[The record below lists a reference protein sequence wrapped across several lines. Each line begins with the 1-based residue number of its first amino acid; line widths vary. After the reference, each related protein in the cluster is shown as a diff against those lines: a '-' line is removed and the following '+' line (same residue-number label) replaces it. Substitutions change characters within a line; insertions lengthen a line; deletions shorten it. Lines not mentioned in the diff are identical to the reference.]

1 MPHLA
6 WTLESVGPKHRLIP
20 RRRILLVDG
29 EARDRVRYALQL
41 RERGFSVRACS
52 SHEEGERFLERQS
65 YDMVIVDQGG
75 PAFEG
80 KMVAARSMEK
90 NPMVPVLVI
99 TRYHNMASYA
109 EAMQL
114 GAVDYLEKPIPL
126 HNLLWRINTH
136 LPPRW
141 VTKLPS

>member
-6 WTLESVGPKHRLIP
+6 WSSVPVTPKHRLIP
-20 RRRILLVDG
+20 QRRILLVDG
-29 EARDRVRYALQL
+29 EARDRQRYALQL

-52 SHEEGERFLERQS
+52 SHEEGERFLELQT
-65 YDMVIVDQGG
+65 YDLVIVDQGG

-80 KMVAARSMEK
+80 KVVAARSMEK
-90 NPMVPVLVI
+90 NPRVPVLVI
-99 TRYHNMASYA
+99 TRYHDMDSYA

-114 GAVDYLEKPIPL
+114 GAADYLEKPIPL
-126 HNLLWRINTH
+126 HDLLWRINTH

-141 VTKLPS
+141 VTQQAS